1 MFLGVQ
7 VKVSNPHIIKI
18 NDSAMT
24 QHRAMYTGK
33 RIIPQNILYIYIYI
47 NLYILCGSLGW
58 IYFLANKPMRWLVGL
73 KSAVPESFKHIY
85 TNPQL
90 YIIIIKKKKTTFTQK
105 YNI

>member
-33 RIIPQNILYIYIYI
+33 RIIPQNIYIYIYKFI
-47 NLYILCGSLGW
+47 YIMWKFGLDLFSCEQTHEVAGW
-58 IYFLANKPMRWLVGL
+58 FEISR
-73 KSAVPESFKHIY
+73 S
-85 TNPQL
+85 
-90 YIIIIKKKKTTFTQK
+90 
-105 YNI
+105 